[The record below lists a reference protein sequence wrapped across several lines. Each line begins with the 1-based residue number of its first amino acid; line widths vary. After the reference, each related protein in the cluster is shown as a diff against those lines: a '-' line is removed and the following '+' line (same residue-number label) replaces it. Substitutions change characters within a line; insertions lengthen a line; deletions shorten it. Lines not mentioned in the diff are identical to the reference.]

1 MKEKWVQI
9 CQIQGYEEI
18 REWYWISN
26 SDKDIVVNKNTGK
39 ILRFHFGKNGYK
51 IIGLITK
58 NKKQK
63 ICRIHVIKVKA
74 FIYTPNPLAYNV
86 VRHLNDV
93 KPDNRLGNLTWG
105 TQSDNVR
112 DSIRNGR
119 YNYKAVAE
127 GSVKAVKKI
136 SKLVRCIETRGIYS
150 SAYKAKRK
158 LGITPSHISECC
170 NGTRNTAGGYHWEF
184 VNKEENEN
192 E

>member
-1 MKEKWVQI
+1 MKEKWIQI
-9 CQIQGYEEI
+9 NKIQGYENI

-26 SDKDIVVNKNTGK
+26 SDKDIIVNKNTGK
-39 ILRFHFGKNGYK
+39 ILRLHFDKDGYK

-63 ICRIHVIKVKA
+63 ICRIHVIKCKA
-74 FIYTPNPLAYNV
+74 FIYTPNLINFNI

-93 KPDNRLGNLTWG
+93 KTDNRLGNLTWG
-105 TQSDNVR
+105 TRSDNAQ
-112 DSIRNGR
+112 DSIRNGH
-119 YNYKAVAE
+119 YNYEAAAE

-136 SKLVRCIETRGIYS
+136 SKPVKCIETREIYS
-150 SAYKAKRK
+150 SAYEAKRK
-158 LGITPSHISECC
+158 LGITPSKISECC
-170 NGTRNTAGGYHWEF
+170 HGKRKTAGGFHFEF

>member
-9 CQIQGYEEI
+9 NKIQGYENI

-39 ILRFHFGKNGYK
+39 ILRFHFDKDGYK

-63 ICRIHVIKVKA
+63 ICRIHVIKAKA

-93 KPDNRLGNLTWG
+93 KTDNCLGNLTWG
-105 TQSDNVR
+105 TRSDNVR

-136 SKLVRCIETRGIYS
+136 SKPVRCIETKEIYS
-150 SAYKAKRK
+150 SAYEAKRK
-158 LGITPSHISECC
+158 LGITPSSISECC
-170 NGTRNTAGGYHWEF
+170 NGTRKTAGGYHWEF
-184 VNKEENEN
+184 VNREEFK
-192 E
+192 